1 MFKHLLNDNKDDLE
15 EWVLDADRGSE
26 SLKNRFSKKIQK
38 DTLVFMTFYRRAY
51 ANRVS
56 GSNDED
62 IVESALEEY
71 REQYGTAFKY
81 KHCLSELERIP
92 KFDPKSDITEDE
104 TPAIIDTDVIELDD
118 DDEED
123 EDGIA
128 VVKTPSATKKK
139 NNAVNNTLT
148 AMGANSTRPIGN
160 KQAKAMLKEEKTIHS
175 SASGMVNVNNR
186 IADSM
191 AVAADC
197 KRMEQLRE
205 NIKFYQQMG
214 MTAKVTSL
222 MLKLDKLSEK
232 YNDDDDDEDDDEAV
246 VPETVEA
253 NGTRRTSSPG
263 TESLLTGDVAPGTSN
278 DAGDD
283 SGTTGNDAGD
293 DSGTS
298 DEPALA

>member
-1 MFKHLLNDNKDDLE
+1 MMMTMETKMELLL
-15 EWVLDADRGSE
+15 
-26 SLKNRFSKKIQK
+26 LK
-38 DTLVFMTFYRRAY
+38 
-51 ANRVS
+51 
-56 GSNDED
+56 
-62 IVESALEEY
+62 
-71 REQYGTAFKY
+71 
-81 KHCLSELERIP
+81 P
-92 KFDPKSDITEDE
+92 
-104 TPAIIDTDVIELDD
+104 
-118 DDEED
+118 
-123 EDGIA
+123 
-128 VVKTPSATKKK
+128 PSATKKK

-175 SASGMVNVNNR
+175 SASGMVNVNNH

-222 MLKLDKLSEK
+222 MTKLDKLSEK
-232 YNDDDDDEDDDEAV
+232 AHEEVDEDDDEAV
-246 VPETVEA
+246 VVPETGVEA

-263 TESLLTGDVAPGTSN
+263 TESLLTGNVAPGTSN

-283 SGTTGNDAGD
+283 
-293 DSGTS
+293 
-298 DEPALA
+298 EPLVCCSCPTL